1 MMTRNAALVSHYGN
15 IIRLARDL
23 AREAEK
29 QPLKSI
35 AAIIMS
41 AASVEGF
48 INELLEEL
56 QFELHGSSSSKMPRK
71 LRLLARLA
79 GELDQRNAS
88 VALKLQLY
96 VGCLRTE
103 PWDTGHAMYQDLDL
117 LLKLRNALVHS
128 RPERLSIDDLESS
141 KRQPLVERLH
151 SRVPLRI
158 VPQREPLV
166 RMLGPAL
173 VVQQPEV
180 AQWAFATAER
190 TCLALAECMP
200 RGLRRTLARAKVTG
214 ERVRGTKPVPLPD

>member
-1 MMTRNAALVSHYGN
+1 MTRNAALVSYYGN
-15 IIRLARDL
+15 IIGLARDL
-23 AREAEK
+23 AREAEE

-56 QFELHGSSSSKMPRK
+56 QFELHGSSPHKMPRK
-71 LRLLARLA
+71 LRVLARLA
-79 GELDQRNAS
+79 EELDHRNAS
-88 VALKLQLY
+88 VSLKLQLY

-103 PWDTGHAMYQDLDL
+103 PWNTGHSMYQDFDL

-128 RPERLSIDDLESS
+128 RPERLSITELEGS
-141 KRQPLVERLH
+141 RLQPLVERLH
-151 SRVPLRI
+151 SRVPLRL
-158 VPQREPLV
+158 PEAGERFV

-200 RGLRRTLARAKVTG
+200 RGIRRRLARAKVTG
-214 ERVRGTKPVPLPD
+214 ERLRGERPVPAAS